1 MLKIKEL
8 STGYRNKIIIDKI
21 SFDVNEGEIVCII
34 GPNGCGKS
42 TLLKAINHIID
53 YTGAIMYNE
62 INLGEIS
69 NKELGKI
76 MGLLS
81 QNKSNYFSYSIYETV
96 AMGAYSNSN
105 GLFRVDVDEKTIKK
119 SLTLTDLYDIRN
131 QRIDQIS
138 GGQYQ
143 RAMIARLIVQ
153 NPKIIMLDE
162 PTNHLDLKHQFEILS
177 YIKKWVMEDN
187 KIAVVVLHDLN
198 LVQKYADK
206 VILIDSN
213 HEFYIGK
220 PKDILTNERLKAVYD
235 IDVKDWMK
243 NLLKLWE

>member
-8 STGYRNKIIIDKI
+8 STGYRYKKIIDRI
-21 SFDVNEGEIVCII
+21 SFDINDGEILCIV

-42 TLLKAINHIID
+42 TLLKAMNHIID
-53 YTGAIMYNE
+53 YTGAITYNDV
-62 INLGEIS
+62 NLKDLS
-69 NKELGKI
+69 NKELGKV

-96 AMGAYSNSN
+96 AMGGYSNSSGIFKVRSN
-105 GLFRVDVDEKTIKK
+105 SEIIEKALK
-119 SLTLTDLYDIRN
+119 LTDLYEIRN

-143 RAMIARLIVQ
+143 RVMIARLIVQ
-153 NPKIIMLDE
+153 NPQIVMLDE

-177 YIKKWVMEDN
+177 YIKNWVKKEN
-187 KIAVVVLHDLN
+187 KTAVFVLHDLN

-206 VILIDSN
+206 VLLIDTN
-213 HEFYIGK
+213 HKFHIGE
-220 PKDILTNERLKAVYD
+220 PKEILTNERLKEVYD
-235 IDVKDWMK
+235 VDVKEWMQ